1 MQKLNLKKSENNLF
15 WSVFIKYFMYLLMAI
30 VLFNCGKEKSEP
42 EFSEF
47 NTDNVTS
54 LVNSYEAKD
63 GGNKELDKIIFNE
76 NKGIYFSLFDDN
88 IMTYELVGLGEG
100 RGIWELTENA
110 LQIKADTGLFDMIID
125 IREKGS
131 EGLHFY
137 YRDRYGPQVV
147 KVDIKND

>member
-1 MQKLNLKKSENNLF
+1 MQKLNLKKSEKILF
-15 WSVFIKYFMYLLMAI
+15 RSVFIKYVLSLLMI
-30 VLFNCGKEKSEP
+30 FVLVNCGKEKSAP

-47 NTDNVTS
+47 NAENVAS

-88 IMTYELVGLGEG
+88 VMTYELVGLGEG
-100 RGIWELTENA
+100 RGIWEITENA

-125 IREKGS
+125 IREKGT

-137 YRDRYGPQVV
+137 YRDRFGPQVV